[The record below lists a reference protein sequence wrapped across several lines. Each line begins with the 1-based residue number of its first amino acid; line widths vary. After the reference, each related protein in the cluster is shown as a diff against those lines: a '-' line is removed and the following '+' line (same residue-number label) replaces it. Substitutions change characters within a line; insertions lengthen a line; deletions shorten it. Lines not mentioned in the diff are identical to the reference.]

1 MRVRSIVLAAIVA
14 AIGAFVAEVSSAAH
28 SASPPLVLALSGKF
42 TSPVVSTGTFV
53 AGGAV
58 SDTGTH
64 RDVTTFSPRTGRPTE
79 ILIHVSLKGSKG
91 TLAWVATVPARAGG
105 FISPGVALSSLPGA
119 SKITAATGA
128 YRPFLGATS
137 GKDLSFTSNPLQPG
151 APGTPKPSANGL
163 EVIESFAAR

>member
-1 MRVRSIVLAAIVA
+1 MRVRAIVLAGIVA
-14 AIGAFVAEVSSAAH
+14 AIGAVVAEASGAAQT
-28 SASPPLVLALSGKF
+28 ASPPLVVALSGKF

-58 SDTGTH
+58 SDSGTH
-64 RDVTTFSPRTGRPTE
+64 RDVTTLSPKTGRPTE

-91 TLAWVATVPARAGG
+91 TLAWVATVHTNAAG
-105 FISPGVALSSLPGA
+105 FISPGVALSSVPGA
-119 SKITAATGA
+119 SRITAATGA
-128 YRPFLGATS
+128 YKPFLGATS

-163 EVIESFAAR
+163 NVIESFTAH